1 MPPMNRSQLS
11 RRINNDPEATPA
23 ERIRT
28 ARREIDWHFWFLK
41 RYLADLNRQLKE
53 VEKMPA
59 ARRRS
64 WPVSSL
70 EKTIEEMKGL
80 AIQRG
85 AAIFR
90 ELGEIRLSVA
100 AHQAEGD
107 EAERSRVLPGG

>member
-1 MPPMNRSQLS
+1 MNRPQLT

-28 ARREIDWHFWFLK
+28 ARREIDWHFWLLK
-41 RYLADLNRQLKE
+41 RHLASLRKQLKE
-53 VEKMPA
+53 AGKTPA
-59 ARRRS
+59 ADRKK
-64 WPVSSL
+64 WPASSL
-70 EKTIEEMKGL
+70 EAAIEETKGL

-90 ELGEIRLSVA
+90 ELGEIRLAVA